1 MIGDDYF
8 TIRAQLGTAL
18 FALQSLAGELDAPA
32 ETVSTLQQLQQSLRE
47 PFLFVVVGEV
57 KAGKSSLLN
66 AIFGRDFCKVDV
78 LPATDR
84 IYVFKYGDEDRTV
97 HVSDRLA
104 ECYRNASFL
113 RDFNIVDTP
122 GTNTIVSEHQT
133 ITEQF
138 VPIADLILFVF
149 SAVNPWAA
157 TAWSFLRLINKKW
170 LKRVA
175 FVLQQCDLRTPE
187 EIDSIQKHLEQT
199 MLERI
204 GQACPIFAVS
214 AKPALAAKL
223 SGENVA
229 ETLAATGMTKL
240 EDFIN
245 AEVATG
251 ESRLNK
257 LRSVCQ
263 TAQVVLG
270 DLGSRSRE
278 VMETVER
285 DSARIVH
292 IGHELDDR
300 KEQSLRQIGGVLWS
314 LAQSYEKAQKRGEEL
329 LSEKLTLFN
338 AVKLIFNKGEWRHE
352 FEQQIETRLRG
363 SIQSQIENSLELLES
378 DLNSVWTQLRELL
391 QTAFAERRDIATF
404 PDFVRQ
410 RDELLRR
417 IELTLLE
424 RGSSQQVNEQL
435 GKLFAETANWLRVP
449 AGIAAAGGLATLVAA
464 LGHVAIVDVTGTV
477 AGVAALTGTVV
488 AVFKRHQILG
498 EFRQQMMQKRETVL
512 GGIEDHLRHA
522 VDKFFADLTTTFAPL
537 QSFCAAQRKLYEP
550 LLTRISQLTE
560 VFGKSAADLGLA
572 PRPAA
577 NAQPPPAVAQSG
589 ASL

>member
-1 MIGDDYF
+1 MIGDDYL
-8 TIRAQLGTAL
+8 TIRARLGTAL
-18 FALQSLAGELDAPA
+18 FSLQTLAGDLNAPA
-32 ETVSTLQQLQQSLRE
+32 ESISTLQQVQQSLRE

-66 AIFGRDFCKVDV
+66 AIFGREFCKVDV

-84 IYVFKYGDEDRTV
+84 IYIFKYGEEDRTV

-104 ECYRNASFL
+104 ECYRNAGFL

-122 GTNTIVSEHQT
+122 GTNTIVAEHQT

-138 VPIADLILFVF
+138 IPIADLILFVF
-149 SAVNPWAA
+149 SATNPWAA
-157 TAWSFLRLINKKW
+157 TAWEFLRLINKKW

-175 FVLQQCDLRTPE
+175 FVLQQSDLRSPE
-187 EIDSIQKHLEQT
+187 EIASISKHLEQT

-223 SGENVA
+223 SGEAVP
-229 ETLAATGMTKL
+229 EATGMDRL
-240 EDFIN
+240 ETFIN

-251 ESRLNK
+251 EARMSK

-263 TAQVVLG
+263 TGQVVLG
-270 DLGSRSRE
+270 DLGGRARGA
-278 VMETVER
+278 METVARDTER
-285 DSARIVH
+285 ITHIVH
-292 IGHELDDR
+292 ELEDR

-314 LAQSYEKAQKRGEEL
+314 LTQSYEKAQKRGEEL
-329 LSEKLTLFN
+329 LAEKLTLFN
-338 AVKLIFNKGEWRHE
+338 SVKLMFNKGEWRHD
-352 FEQQIETRLRG
+352 FEQQIELRLRG
-363 SIQSQIENSLELLES
+363 SIQAQIENSLELLES
-378 DLNSVWTQLRELL
+378 DLRGVWRQLREALHE
-391 QTAFAERRDIATF
+391 AFAERRDVAMF
-404 PDFVRQ
+404 PEFVQQ
-410 RDELLRR
+410 RAELLRR

-435 GKLFAETANWLRVP
+435 GRLFSETANWLRVP

-477 AGVAALTGTVV
+477 AGVAALTGTIV
-488 AVFKRHQILG
+488 AVFKRHQILA
-498 EFRQQMMQKRETVL
+498 EFRRQMMRKREAVL
-512 GGIEDHLRHA
+512 GDIEDHLRHA
-522 VDKFFADLTTTFAPL
+522 VDKFFAELSGTFAPL

-550 LLTRISQLTE
+550 MLTRIQQLTD
-560 VFGKSAADLGLA
+560 VFGKNAADLGIG
-572 PRPAA
+572 PRS
-577 NAQPPPAVAQSG
+577 N
-589 ASL
+589 

>member
-18 FALQSLAGELDAPA
+18 FSLQTLAGDLDAPV
-32 ETVSTLQQLQQSLRE
+32 ETISTLHQLQQSLRE

-66 AIFGRDFCKVDV
+66 AIFGREFCKVDV

-84 IYVFKYGDEDRTV
+84 IYVFKYGEEERTV

-104 ECYRNASFL
+104 ECYRNAGFL

-122 GTNTIVSEHQT
+122 GTNTIVAEHQT

-138 VPIADLILFVF
+138 IPIADLILFVF

-157 TAWSFLRLINKKW
+157 TAWDFLRLINKKW

-175 FVLQQCDLRTPE
+175 FVLQQSDLRSPD
-187 EIDSIQKHLEQT
+187 EIDAIRKHLEQT

-223 SGENVA
+223 SGVA
-229 ETLAATGMTKL
+229 VSETLEATGMAKL
-240 EDFIN
+240 EQFIN

-263 TAQVVLG
+263 TSQVVLG
-270 DLGSRSRE
+270 DLGNRSRE

-292 IGHELDDR
+292 IGHELDER

-314 LAQSYEKAQKRGEEL
+314 LTQSYEKAQKRGEEL
-329 LSEKLTLFN
+329 LAEKLTLIN
-338 AVKLIFNKGEWRHE
+338 SVKLMFNKGDWRHD
-352 FEQQIETRLRG
+352 FENQIEARLRG
-363 SIQSQIENSLELLES
+363 SIQTQIENSLELLES
-378 DLNSVWTQLRELL
+378 DLKSVWAQLRESL
-391 QTAFAERRDIATF
+391 QTAFAERRNIATF

-424 RGSSQQVNEQL
+424 RGSGEQVNEQL
-435 GKLFAETANWLRVP
+435 GKLFSETANWLRVP

-488 AVFKRHQILG
+488 AVFKRHQILA
-498 EFRQQMMQKRETVL
+498 EFRKQMMQKRETVL

-522 VDKFFADLTTTFAPL
+522 VDKFFADLATTFAPL

-550 LLTRISQLTE
+550 MLTRISQLTE
-560 VFGKSAADLGLA
+560 VFGKNAADLGLA
-572 PRPAA
+572 PRVAA
-577 NAQPPPAVAQSG
+577 TPSPSGQS
-589 ASL
+589 L